1 MPLIARIRMTFLSL
15 FRRGRATTHLDDE
28 LRYHLDRQI
37 AENIAAGMTPDE
49 ARYSALR
56 TFGNPA
62 LLREH
67 ARATWN
73 WNGLESL
80 LRDLRFAFRALRRTP
95 GFTAIAI
102 VVMSLGIGANV
113 ALFTVVRNVILKP
126 LPFKDPDRLLM
137 LYESRMHENDAPAYN
152 IVAGGIYREWKKQ
165 NRTFSSL
172 ALLNGSRVA
181 LSGSGGQLPEK
192 LNAAVFS
199 WDVLPTLGVQPALGR
214 N

>member
-37 AENIAAGMTPDE
+37 AENLAAGMTPEE
-49 ARYSALR
+49 ARFSALR

-62 LLREH
+62 LVREQS
-67 ARATWN
+67 RAAWN
-73 WNGLESL
+73 WNRLESL

-95 GFTAIAI
+95 GFTAIAV
-102 VVMSLGIGANV
+102 VVMALGIGANV

-137 LYESRMHENDAPAYN
+137 LYEDSVRNPGQPDYN
-152 IVAGGIYREWKKQ
+152 VVAGGVYQEWKKQ
-165 NRTFSSL
+165 NHTFSDL
-172 ALLNGSRVA
+172 ALIGNTRVG
-181 LSGSGGQLPEK
+181 LSGTSGQLPEK
-192 LNAAVFS
+192 LNGAQFS
-199 WDVLPTLGVQPALGR
+199 WDLLPTLG
-214 N
+214 